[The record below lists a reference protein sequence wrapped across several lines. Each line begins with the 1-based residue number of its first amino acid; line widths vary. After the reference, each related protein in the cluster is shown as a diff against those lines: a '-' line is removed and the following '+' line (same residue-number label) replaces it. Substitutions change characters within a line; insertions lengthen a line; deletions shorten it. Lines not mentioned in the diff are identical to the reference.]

1 MQILEGLKLA
11 KKIYKN
17 EIEIFIGTKTI
28 FNPNI
33 KHPKRG
39 KIDLTSLTNT
49 SVMFLVV

>member
-33 KHPKRG
+33 KHPKRL
-39 KIDLTSLTNT
+39 ISQA
-49 SVMFLVV
+49 SRIQVSCF